1 MATKFTKAETKKG
14 RAHDGGPG
22 AEPFC
27 RCPEC
32 GGPDDG
38 YRNVGRAHWF
48 VCDACGVK
56 WLAGENLFRSWRL
69 ETETTWLR
77 NVAALARYHDAGG

>member
-1 MATKFTKAETKKG
+1 MATKSSEADTKRST
-14 RAHDGGPG
+14 HDGGAPG
-22 AEPFC
+22 PEPLC

-48 VCDACGVK
+48 VCRGCGVK

-69 ETETTWLR
+69 ETETVWRR
-77 NVAALARYHDAGG
+77 NLEVLARYREVG